1 MCHSKRLRLV
11 SVPVVIVQVLK
22 EETLE
27 VVLEAN
33 LEHLAKDHRQTEE
46 IEVVPERIHG
56 RENDKNVV
64 DHVEDKL
71 VQQPNFA

>member
-11 SVPVVIVQVLK
+11 SVPVIIVQVLE

-46 IEVVPERIHG
+46 IEVVPE
-56 RENDKNVV
+56 
-64 DHVEDKL
+64 
-71 VQQPNFA
+71 